1 MVARVPDHDEWDWR
15 VSIADVVHDGPF
27 SMLPGV
33 DRVIAVVEGEG
44 MVLTVDGI
52 EHRVLAS
59 TGAVAFDG
67 SATTSCRLLA
77 GPVRDLNL
85 MVRRGRASGSMEV
98 IDVVTSVAV
107 DGSAVWVVVAGE
119 VTFAGELLVPGDAVI
134 DDVGELHPI
143 GPARVA
149 RIRVGP
155 TPA

>member
-27 SMLPGV
+27 SLLPGV

-85 MVRRGRASGSMEV
+85 MVRRGRASGSMDV

-155 TPA
+155 APA